1 MVSVNDSELTI
12 FENIINDKVN
22 YIDWRFDNYY
32 TNKGKI
38 YDGEE
43 IKEIIKN
50 NKKRIDKITFM

>member
-12 FENIINDKVN
+12 FEQIVNDKVN

-32 TNKGKI
+32 TDKGKV

-50 NKKRIDKITFM
+50 NKKRIDKILFM

>member
-32 TNKGKI
+32 TDKGKI

-50 NKKRIDKITFM
+50 NKSVLTK

>member
-1 MVSVNDSELTI
+1 MVSVNDFELII

-32 TNKGKI
+32 IDKGKVH
-38 YDGEE
+38 DGEE

-50 NKKRIDKITFM
+50 NKNKY